1 MFSNDLENTVEVFY
15 NYPNK
20 SIYRTEFEKDAIK
33 DGYMKITYSSNI
45 PNITL
50 STSKSNTNYI
60 ATNLYIFQGSN
71 RDRITKY
78 DYQAI
83 MVIEHNPT
91 TNGFR
96 KLYTCFPLAT
106 SGALSPI
113 DKLIIGQDSVELNL
127 NNLIKG
133 EIKTALYENKG
144 VIYNDIVVIF
154 DKPIYVTSA
163 LDQFSVGP
171 TMFSELGHIKDIPC
185 GGMREEEGF
194 SSFFS
199 AEDKIREGMTDIP
212 VYCTPIDELE
222 DANEFTNQIV
232 MPVIGSL
239 SESLQSTQLFN
250 YAMNFVSFFF
260 ILIISYF
267 AIPLI
272 YLYGFAA
279 KIVEHREIDDL
290 KNGSGSSIPF
300 LIFII
305 LLFVG
310 DILLFS
316 VSSGSE
322 NSNNNDTYYAIII
335 LLMICLSLFII
346 LSKSES
352 IYSLT
357 KLNLNL
363 GNFQGEIYKPIAGFI
378 GLGLFIPL
386 IMMTITKRFSAPMFF
401 IAGSIGYVFG
411 SFLIKDNIG
420 ETTSD
425 E

>member
-1 MFSNDLENTVEVFY
+1 MLSNNLENTVEVFY

-20 SIYRTEFEKDAIK
+20 SIYRTEFEKDTIK
-33 DGYMKITYSSNI
+33 DGYMKMTYSSNS

-50 STSKSNTNYI
+50 STSKSNTNYT

-71 RDRITKY
+71 RHRITKY

-106 SGALSPI
+106 TGAFSPI

-144 VIYNDIVVIF
+144 IIYNDIVVIF

-163 LDQFSVGP
+163 LDQFSTGP
-171 TMFSELGHIKDIPC
+171 TMFSELSHIKDIPC
-185 GGMREEEGF
+185 GGMREEEGV
-194 SSFFS
+194 SSLFS
-199 AEDKIREGMTDIP
+199 AEDKIREGMTDVP

-222 DANEFTNQIV
+222 DAKEFSKQIV
-232 MPVIGSL
+232 MPVIGSFA
-239 SESLQSTQLFN
+239 ESLKAIQIFY
-250 YAMNFVSFFF
+250 YAINFVTFFLV
-260 ILIISYF
+260 LIISYF
-267 AIPLI
+267 VVPLI

-279 KIVEHREIDDL
+279 KIVQHTDIDNL
-290 KNGSGSSIPF
+290 KTKNCSPMPF
-300 LIFII
+300 YIFII
-305 LLFVG
+305 LLLIG

-316 VSSGSE
+316 VGSGSNE
-322 NSNNNDTYYAIII
+322 SNNFETYYAMTI
-335 LLMICLSLFII
+335 LLMICLFFLII
-346 LSKSES
+346 RSKSEN
-352 IYSLT
+352 IYDPWPDF
-357 KLNLNL
+357 L
-363 GNFQGEIYKPIAGFI
+363 GNWGNIGGQWHKPFI
-378 GLGLFIPL
+378 GLILGGLSVALPIAIIHRIP
-386 IMMTITKRFSAPMFF
+386 FSAAIFF
-401 IAGSIGYVFG
+401 ITGSIGYVFG
-411 SFLIKDNIG
+411 CFLVTDNLLV
-420 ETTSD
+420 D